1 MLMYLPERIYEVIQD
16 DPRIQQYE
24 TEMKEL
30 WGVGFPEVN
39 QLQKVNQVGFHYM
52 CQARRLLR
60 GYPNLLEQF
69 HVSNRENDT
78 MYVKSVLETTLDKE
92 TKLECLYRLMSS
104 WIDRD
109 TSIKEFIRLFE
120 SLNLNELFDL
130 SANIVKAYYIMKTS
144 TIEAHSIE
152 EYIKKANTIYTQI
165 AGVCKMTKSLE
176 KMIIVESID
185 QLVAHL
191 RDKLIDGSITAEKA
205 LSIYDNNIVRIIHKM
220 EQIDAEYLKYNTRSL
235 YLYLIIC
242 VKRYE
247 KDRDMNRAFDLVY
260 NYIIFCLKH
269 KEEST
274 RSLYTHNEFMFSHLA
289 VLLNAIHM
297 IVPEHKQKAIED
309 YLDDNELDYLVG
321 LSSNGKLSNYIANKL
336 RSVNADDFGVAVL
349 KYFESDVYTLIEPIL
364 IDKTLEG

>member
-1 MLMYLPERIYEVIQD
+1 MLMYLPERIYDVVKD
-16 DPRIQQYE
+16 DERIQSYA
-24 TEMKEL
+24 TEIKEL
-30 WGVGFPEVN
+30 WGIGFPRVCRIK
-39 QLQKVNQVGFHYM
+39 QINQVAFHYI
-52 CQARRLLR
+52 CQVRRILR
-60 GYPNLLEQF
+60 NYPSLLEQF
-69 HVSNRENDT
+69 QVSNRESDT
-78 MYVKSVLETTLDKE
+78 IYVKSVLANTDDKE

-109 TSIKEFIRLFE
+109 TSIREFITLFE
-120 SLNLNELFDL
+120 TLNLNELFAL
-130 SANIVKAYYIMKTS
+130 SANIVKAYFIMKTS
-144 TIEAHSIE
+144 TIEASTIDD
-152 EYIKKANTIYTQI
+152 YITKSNVIYSQI

-176 KMIIVESID
+176 KMLIVESID

-191 RDKLIDGSITAEKA
+191 RDKVIDGSITAEKA
-205 LSIYDNNIVRIIHKM
+205 LSIYDNNIVKIIHKM

-247 KDRDMNRAFDLVY
+247 KDRDMNTAFDLVY
-260 NYIIFCLKH
+260 NYITFCLKH
-269 KEEST
+269 KEEFT

-297 IVPEHKQKAIED
+297 IVPVHKQKAIED

-321 LSSNGKLSNYIANKL
+321 LSSNGKLSKYIANTL

-349 KYFESDVYTLIEPIL
+349 KYFESDVYALIEPIL

>member
-1 MLMYLPERIYEVIQD
+1 MLIYLPERIYDVVKD
-16 DPRIQQYE
+16 DKRIQSYA

-30 WGVGFPEVN
+30 WGIGFPRVAHMK
-39 QLQKVNQVGFHYM
+39 QINQVGFHYM
-52 CQARRLLR
+52 CQVRRLLR
-60 GYPNLLEQF
+60 NHPALLEQF
-69 HVSNRENDT
+69 QVSNHENDT
-78 MYVKSVLETTLDKE
+78 MYVKSVLTNTNDAE

-109 TSIKEFIRLFE
+109 SSIHKFITLFE
-120 SLNLNELFDL
+120 SLNMNELFAL
-130 SANIVKAYYIMKTS
+130 SANVVKAYYIMKTS
-144 TIEAHSIE
+144 TIEANTIE
-152 EYIKKANTIYTQI
+152 EYIRKANVVYTQI
-165 AGVCKMTKSLE
+165 TGVCKMTKSLE
-176 KMIIVESID
+176 KMLIVESID

-247 KDRDMNRAFDLVY
+247 KDRDMNKAFDLVY

-269 KEEST
+269 KGEFT

-349 KYFESDVYTLIEPIL
+349 KYFESDVYALIEPVL

>member
-1 MLMYLPERIYEVIQD
+1 MLIYLPERIYDVVKD
-16 DPRIQQYE
+16 DERIQSYA
-24 TEMKEL
+24 TEIKEL
-30 WGVGFPEVN
+30 WGTGFPGVCRIKQIN
-39 QLQKVNQVGFHYM
+39 RVAFHYI
-52 CQARRLLR
+52 CQVRRTLR
-60 GYPNLLEQF
+60 NYPSLLEQF
-69 HVSNRENDT
+69 QVSNHESDT
-78 MYVKSVLETTLDKE
+78 IYVKSVLVNTDDKE

-165 AGVCKMTKSLE
+165 AGVCKMTKSLD
-176 KMIIVESID
+176 KMLIVESID
-185 QLVAHL
+185 QLVSHL

-205 LSIYDNNIVRIIHKM
+205 LSIYNASIVRIIDKM
-220 EQIDAEYLKYNTRSL
+220 EKIDAEYLKYNTRSL
-235 YLYLIIC
+235 YFYLIVC

-247 KDRDMNRAFDLVY
+247 KDRDMQTSFDLVY
-260 NYIIFCLKH
+260 NYITWCLKH
-269 KEEST
+269 KEDFT

-289 VLLNAIHM
+289 VLLNAVHM
-297 IVPEHKQKAIED
+297 IVDKSKQESITHHLSD
-309 YLDDNELDYLVG
+309 YELDYLVG
-321 LSSNGKLSNYIANKL
+321 LSNNGKLSNYIANTL

-349 KYFESDVYTLIEPIL
+349 KYFESDVYALIEPIL